1 MNSYQSFLSYFSKLQ
16 EFKLDRDTLQN
27 FLKFIQD
34 PETTRKINQST
45 KHYIVSVKGSWTISL
60 VTTSILSIIALPP
73 LFNGISQS
81 QQLIKKYKQELSQ
94 IPLLLQEV
102 NQERDRYDV
111 LEKYESQL
119 DKFLLNSHRVLF
131 FPEVLRQAAA
141 PHQVKL
147 ISFRPQEENLDDD
160 FLSIES
166 TPSDEFQDNSP
177 SVDEFPADEFS
188 EDSFIEDL
196 DGEFITDD
204 SFDNP
209 SETSSSIQQLSS
221 IRYSLQLE
229 GDYLRML
236 SFLRDIK
243 SYQSLIGIQTVRF
256 ASSSTGS
263 IDGSSS
269 NSSSTG
275 SVLLDMVIQLPT
287 LDK

>member
-1 MNSYQSFLSYFSKLQ
+1 MAYS
-16 EFKLDRDTLQN
+16 
-27 FLKFIQD
+27 
-34 PETTRKINQST
+34 
-45 KHYIVSVKGSWTISL
+45 
-60 VTTSILSIIALPP
+60 
-73 LFNGISQS
+73 
-81 QQLIKKYKQELSQ
+81 
-94 IPLLLQEV
+94 
-102 NQERDRYDV
+102 
-111 LEKYESQL
+111 
-119 DKFLLNSHRVLF
+119 

-177 SVDEFPADEFS
+177 SVDEFPAEEFS

-204 SFDNP
+204 SFDNS

-221 IRYSLQLE
+221 IHYSLQLE

-256 ASSSTGS
+256 SGSSTGS

-269 NSSSTG
+269 
-275 SVLLDMVIQLPT
+275 IHHQLVPSF
-287 LDK
+287 LIW

>member
-27 FLKFIQD
+27 FFKFIQD

-81 QQLIKKYKQELSQ
+81 QQLIRKYKQELSQ

-177 SVDEFPADEFS
+177 SVDEFPAEEFS

-204 SFDNP
+204 SFDNS

-221 IRYSLQLE
+221 IHYSLQLE

-256 ASSSTGS
+256 SGSSTGS

>member
-27 FLKFIQD
+27 FFKFIQD
-34 PETTRKINQST
+34 PETTKKINQST

-81 QQLIKKYKQELSQ
+81 QQLIRKYKQELSQ

-147 ISFRPQEENLDDD
+147 IAFRPQEENLDDD

-166 TPSDEFQDNSP
+166 TPSDEFQDSSP

-221 IRYSLQLE
+221 IHYSLQLE